1 MKTETKETP
10 VKGALIYQPQGAA
23 GEYAKWAINLYHGC
37 SNGCTYCYNR
47 RGVLSHVFGDKPE
60 LAAPIIK
67 LREKLLNMYMK
78 DRGITARENIYSS
91 AVFMHGVLAAQRLI
105 LADLAKIGEDKIR
118 KDGGIF
124 FSFTCDPFD
133 SYLAN
138 NNNITQWMLHT
149 LVTSQIPVTILTKN
163 VDWLYTEGWH
173 RALTHHP
180 MIEPEYAE
188 NLPHCLTIGFTI
200 TGKDELEP
208 NAPSTE
214 KRIEALRKLHD
225 EYKIKT
231 FVSLEPII
239 DLHSASD
246 VIKETYKITDEI
258 HIGAQSPI
266 KKDRYDPKE
275 FGCFV
280 TAIKCIACFS
290 KTRFQVKNSMYKQA
304 DAFGGVYRDLC
315 VRRLDEIREIYTVK
329 SKEENDEK

>member
-1 MKTETKETP
+1 MEKETKETP
-10 VKGALIYQPQGAA
+10 IKGALIYQPQGAA

-60 LAAPIIK
+60 LAAPIVK

-78 DRGITARENIYSS
+78 DRGITARENIYPS
-91 AVFMHGVLAAQRLI
+91 AVFWYGIFAAQRLI
-105 LADLAKIGEDKIR
+105 LTDLAKIGEDKIR

-133 SYLAN
+133 SYLDN
-138 NNNITQWMLHT
+138 NNNITKWMLQT

-163 VDWLYTEGWH
+163 VDWLYTEGWD
-173 RALTHHP
+173 RALTHSP

-200 TGKDELEP
+200 TGKDKLEP
-208 NAPSTE
+208 GAPSTE

-231 FVSLEPII
+231 FVSLEPITSI
-239 DLHSASD
+239 CTASE
-246 VIKETYKITDEI
+246 VIKKTYQITDEI
-258 HIGAQSPI
+258 RIGAQSPI
-266 KKDRYDPKE
+266 KKDRYDPNE
-275 FGCFV
+275 FFGFV
-280 TAIKCIACFS
+280 TSVKFLACDLPC
-290 KTRFQVKNSMYKQA
+290 RFMVKDSMYKQA
-304 DAFGGVYRDLC
+304 EAFGGTYRDMC
-315 VRRLDEIREIYTVK
+315 IAKLDEIRKIYE
-329 SKEENDEK
+329 SKQTENDEK

>member
-1 MKTETKETP
+1 MEKETKETP
-10 VKGALIYQPQGAA
+10 IKGALIYQPQGAA

-60 LAAPIIK
+60 LAAPIVK

-78 DRGITARENIYSS
+78 DRGITARENIYPS
-91 AVFMHGVLAAQRLI
+91 AVFWYGIFAAQRLI
-105 LADLAKIGEDKIR
+105 LTDLAKIGEDKIR

-133 SYLAN
+133 SYLDN
-138 NNNITQWMLHT
+138 NNNITKWMLQT

-163 VDWLYTEGWH
+163 VDWLYTEGWD
-173 RALTHHP
+173 RALTHSP

-200 TGKDELEP
+200 TGKDKLEP
-208 NAPSTE
+208 GAPSTE

-231 FVSLEPII
+231 FVSLEPITSI
-239 DLHSASD
+239 CTASE
-246 VIKETYKITDEI
+246 VIKKTYQITDEI
-258 HIGAQSPI
+258 RIGAQSPI
-266 KKDRYDPKE
+266 KKDRYDPNE
-275 FGCFV
+275 FFGFV
-280 TAIKCIACFS
+280 TSVKFLACDL
-290 KTRFQVKNSMYKQA
+290 TCRFMVKDSMYKQA
-304 DAFGGVYRDLC
+304 EAFGGTYRDMC
-315 VRRLDEIREIYTVK
+315 IAKLDEIRKIYE
-329 SKEENDEK
+329 SKQTENDEK

>member
-1 MKTETKETP
+1 MEPETKDTP
-10 VKGALIYQPQGAA
+10 IKGTLIYQPQGAA

-60 LAAPIIK
+60 LAAPIVK

-78 DRGITARENIYSS
+78 NIGITARENIYPS
-91 AVFMHGVLAAQRLI
+91 AVFWYGIFAAQRLI
-105 LADLAKIGEDKIR
+105 LTDLAKIGEDKIR

-133 SYLAN
+133 SYLDN
-138 NNNITQWMLHT
+138 NNNITKWMLQT

-163 VDWLYTEGWH
+163 VDWLYTEGWD
-173 RALTHHP
+173 RALTHSP

-200 TGKDELEP
+200 TGNDKLEP
-208 NAPSTE
+208 GAPSTE

-231 FVSLEPII
+231 FVSLEPITSI
-239 DLHSASD
+239 CTASE
-246 VIKETYKITDEI
+246 VIKKTYQITDEI
-258 HIGAQSPI
+258 RIGAQSPI
-266 KKDRYDPKE
+266 KKDRYDPNE
-275 FGCFV
+275 FFGFV
-280 TAIKCIACFS
+280 TAVKFLACDLPC
-290 KTRFQVKNSMYKQA
+290 RFMVKDSMYKQA
-304 DAFGGVYRDLC
+304 EAFGGTYRDMC
-315 VRRLDEIREIYTVK
+315 IAKLDEIRKIYE
-329 SKEENDEK
+329 SKQTGNDEK